1 MMGHIDR
8 QTPPREEEDM
18 KWGNMISIHTI
29 QILIERSRINGVGN
43 ILCKYSWD

>member
-18 KWGNMISIHTI
+18 KWGNLKSIHTI
-29 QILIERSRINGVGN
+29 QILIERSRTNGVGVY
-43 ILCKYSWD
+43 LCKYSRD

>member
-18 KWGNMISIHTI
+18 KWGNLTSIF
-29 QILIERSRINGVGN
+29 IN
-43 ILCKYSWD
+43 LP